1 MIDPRE
7 LRIGNYVSAN
17 INDIV
22 RNIEIHAITTCGVS
36 EYGGLKEPENPQST
50 YERKWIS
57 VDAINPIPLTEDILL
72 KCGFKPYKSHF
83 AGHWYENFYFELA
96 NLRPDDDLWVVRIF
110 KHHMPGSYKYLHQIQ
125 NLWRDV
131 TGEELEVK
139 L

>member
-7 LRIGNYVSAN
+7 LRLGNYVLTESSYGDSMVIQ
-17 INDIV
+17 INGITSTSINGVTSIMDLSVSGMTAYDI
-22 RNIEIHAITTCGVS
+22 
-36 EYGGLKEPENPQST
+36 K
-50 YERKWIS
+50 
-57 VDAINPIPLTEDILL
+57 PIPLTEEILL
-72 KCGFKPYKSHF
+72 KCGFNPIKS
-83 AGHWYENFYFELA
+83 AYPGHWYENFYFELA
-96 NLRPDDDLWVVRIF
+96 NLVGNELWVVRIF